1 MSEELTTIPEIEKK
15 LQTSIETA
23 KQYLAPMK
31 KNADTCVMMLSKF
44 SKPFTTQAEH
54 DEAVSVLA
62 QIKPVME
69 KIELR
74 RKEITGSFDEL
85 KQVMMTPEKAIKAS
99 FETAK
104 AYCDAWNQKLA
115 DDVKKQKAEIEKK
128 RQADLEAIEIKA
140 ALTRKIEMFIANK
153 VVSVDGAMIDFFTKI
168 TLANFDACNTAI
180 NASPALKQTD
190 YDGFFT
196 GIPTPAHCN
205 DERLQQV
212 IDEVKAGY
220 PFATVSQMYSDEM
233 LKKMQPWRD
242 KMPAKKAELESLSKQ
257 SEADQKVAAAKAAE
271 AAAEAAEAAA
281 KAAEAEKAAKEAELE
296 KTANNEKLGAEFT
309 AQIQTQTIAAP
320 TNVRTS
326 KRAKFICEEKD
337 MPVVLTEL
345 IFTCITHPKHPGI
358 YDKDKK
364 GNIKTDTDGSPL
376 YADWIESMLK
386 FYATNC
392 KPAITGLQVDDKV
405 STIAK

>member
-1 MSEELTTIPEIEKK
+1 MSEELTTIENVEVK
-15 LQTSIETA
+15 LQTSVETA

-31 KNADTCVMMLSKF
+31 KNADACIMLLSKY
-44 SKPFTTQAEH
+44 SKPFTEQKEH
-54 DEAVSVLA
+54 DEAVEALA
-62 QIKPVME
+62 KVKPVME

-74 RKEITGSFDEL
+74 RKEITGGLDDL
-85 KQVMMTPEKAIKAS
+85 KQVLMTPEKSIKAS

-115 DDVKKQKAEIEKK
+115 DDAKKQKAEIEKQ

-168 TLANFDACNTAI
+168 TLANFDACNVAI
-180 NASPALKQTD
+180 NANPALKQSD
-190 YDGFFT
+190 YDAFFT
-196 GIPTPAHCN
+196 GIPTPVHCN
-205 DERLQQV
+205 AERLQQI
-212 IDEVKAGY
+212 IDDVKAGY

-242 KMPAKKAELESLSKQ
+242 KMPAKKVELEGLAKQ
-257 SEADQKVAAAKAAE
+257 SEADQAAAATAAAAKAAE
-271 AAAEAAEAAA
+271 ETAAAA
-281 KAAEAEKAAKEAELE
+281 KAAEEAKAAKEAELQQ
-296 KTANNEKLGAEFT
+296 AQNNEKLGAEFT
-309 AQIQTQTIAAP
+309 AQIQTQTVAAP
-320 TNVRTS
+320 AGVRTS
-326 KRAKFICEEKD
+326 KRAKFICAEKD

-345 IFTCITHPKHPGI
+345 IFTCITHPKHAGI

-364 GNIKTDTDGSPL
+364 GNVKLDADGSPL

-392 KPAITGLQVDDKV
+392 KPTITGLQVDDKV